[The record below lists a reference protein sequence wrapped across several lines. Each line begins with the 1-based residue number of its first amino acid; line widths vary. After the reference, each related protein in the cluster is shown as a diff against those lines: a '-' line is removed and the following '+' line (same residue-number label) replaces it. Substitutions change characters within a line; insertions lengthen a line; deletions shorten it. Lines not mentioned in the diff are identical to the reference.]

1 MDLRQVSQELVE
13 VRITHDLR
21 AGMTGLYVS
30 ALV

>member
-1 MDLRQVSQELVE
+1 MDLRQVSQELVA
-13 VRITHDLR
+13 VRITLDFR